1 MGRWSVAYN
10 AKLGWRKTGRYWM
23 PPIVE
28 FHLHLSLPL
37 LLFDFQPPD
46 PPGLSK
52 PSLRS
57 PWCFSIAKR
66 SSEEGTLNE
75 GENTKLGGQPYGV
88 MNRISPA

>member
-46 PPGLSK
+46 PPACPNRAYVPLGVFLSQSALARK
-52 PSLRS
+52 EP
-57 PWCFSIAKR
+57 
-66 SSEEGTLNE
+66 
-75 GENTKLGGQPYGV
+75 
-88 MNRISPA
+88 